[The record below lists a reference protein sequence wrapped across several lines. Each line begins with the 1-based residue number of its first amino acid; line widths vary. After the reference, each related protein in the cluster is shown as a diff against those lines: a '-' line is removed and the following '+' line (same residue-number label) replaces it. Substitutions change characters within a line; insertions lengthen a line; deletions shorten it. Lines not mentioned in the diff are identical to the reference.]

1 MMKKLGLRD
10 LIFISLCS
18 VMGMIVKPLLS
29 PMFNLLTDFIR
40 IPGGSVTAGISM
52 LFLVLAS
59 VMIGKPGVAFLGGL
73 VQRLVALTTGI
84 SAQAGILVLITY
96 SLPGAAI
103 DLVMGLPMSLDTRT
117 RMMLAGAASVLAG
130 AASMNVLY
138 FHMSFLPFILF
149 YIFGILSG
157 GLGGY
162 IAYLLYTRMPS
173 EYKNK

>member
-1 MMKKLGLRD
+1 M
-10 LIFISLCS
+10 
-18 VMGMIVKPLLS
+18 
-29 PMFNLLTDFIR
+29 T
-40 IPGGSVTAGISM
+40 
-52 LFLVLAS
+52 
-59 VMIGKPGVAFLGGL
+59 GKPGSAFLGGL
-73 VQRLVALTTGI
+73 VQRLMALTTGI
-84 SAQAGILVLITY
+84 SAQAGVLVLITY

-103 DLVMGLPMSLDTRT
+103 DLMMSLPVSLDTRT
-117 RMMLAGAASVLAG
+117 RMMLAGAAGVLAG
-130 AASMNVLY
+130 AASANVLY

>member
-1 MMKKLGLRD
+1 MMKKLSLRD

-18 VMGMIVKPLLS
+18 VMGMIAKPLLS

-40 IPGGSVTAGISM
+40 IPGGSVTAGASM
-52 LFLVLAS
+52 LFLVFAS
-59 VMIGKPGVAFLGGL
+59 AMIGKPGVAFLGGL

-84 SAQAGILVLITY
+84 SAQAGILVIITF

-103 DLVMGLPMSLDTRT
+103 DLVMSLPISFGTRT
-117 RMMLAGAASVLAG
+117 RMMLAGAAGVLAG
-130 AASMNVLY
+130 AASTNILY
-138 FHMSFLPFILF
+138 FHMSLLPFILF

-162 IAYLLYTRMPS
+162 IAYLLYTRMPA
-173 EYKNK
+173 EYRNK